1 MQKVGNREMYMNCA
15 PINIL
20 GANAKRSAADQFESR
35 LASKIAARQESS
47 LNSLPDMFKANI
59 GNGCSTLEGTDVEFP
74 SPGASLELK
83 QTPELTSL
91 GKPVGSCGAAGPAPV
106 VTPTEGTTE
115 PSTGPGE
122 FLEGGQE
129 GPSPVQGD
137 ISEIAPT
144 RAAEIKPV
152 ESAAAPSAPSPEPK
166 HEAPAQPEQPAQ
178 PEAPAQQNE
187 TAPAPKI
194 PTVGGSA
201 IAPGT
206 PCPADEG
213 NWNCIDGT
221 SFQRCAS
228 GQWSQVQAVAG
239 GTTCASGISSSIKI
253 VSMPAAKREVR
264 FSTAHVRRHINARSF

>member
-1 MQKVGNREMYMNCA
+1 MNCA

-20 GANAKRSAADQFESR
+20 GANAKRSAATQFESR

-47 LNSLPDMFKANI
+47 LSSLPDMFKANI

-106 VTPTEGTTE
+106 VTPTVGTTK
-115 PSTGPGE
+115 PSNGSGE
-122 FLEGGQE
+122 FLQGGQE
-129 GPSPVQGD
+129 KPSPVQGD
-137 ISEIAPT
+137 VSGVVPT
-144 RAAEIKPV
+144 RAAENKPV
-152 ESAAAPSAPSPEPK
+152 ESAAAPAAPSPEPE
-166 HEAPAQPEQPAQ
+166 HEAPAQ
-178 PEAPAQQNE
+178 PEAPAQNE
-187 TAPAPKI
+187 TAPAPEI

-213 NWNCIDGT
+213 QWNCIDGT

-228 GQWSQVQAVAG
+228 GQWSIVQGIAA

-253 VSMPAAKREVR
+253 VSMSAAKREVR
-264 FSTAHVRRHINARSF
+264 FSNAHVRRHINARSF

>member
-1 MQKVGNREMYMNCA
+1 MNCA
-15 PINIL
+15 PINIV
-20 GANAKRSAADQFESR
+20 GANAKRSAAAQFESR

-74 SPGASLELK
+74 APGASLELK

-106 VTPTEGTTE
+106 VTPTEGTTK

-122 FLEGGQE
+122 FLEGGQVN
-129 GPSPVQGD
+129 PSPVQGD
-137 ISEIAPT
+137 VSGVVPT
-144 RAAEIKPV
+144 RAAENKPV
-152 ESAAAPSAPSPEPK
+152 ESAAAPAAPSPEPEY
-166 HEAPAQPEQPAQ
+166 EAPAPEYEAPAQ
-178 PEAPAQQNE
+178 PEAPAENE
-187 TAPAPKI
+187 TAPATEI

-213 NWNCIDGT
+213 QWNCIDGT

-228 GQWSQVQAVAG
+228 GQWSVVQGIAA

-264 FSTAHVRRHINARSF
+264 FSNAHVRRHINARSF